1 MTSVQEWLMKGEA
14 KGNITGEQSKARK
27 MVLRG
32 KWKTAPADFLAD
44 QSELPLEDVNNLFK
58 GYDAVYAAW
67 QSNKHIQADAV
78 QTTHLTASEIT
89 YLLDLFNKHSG
100 WN

>member
-1 MTSVQEWLMKGEA
+1 MKQ
-14 KGNITGEQSKARK
+14 KRK
-27 MVLRG
+27 TVLRG

-44 QSELPLEDVNNLFK
+44 QSELPLEEVNNLFK
-58 GYDAVYAAW
+58 GYDVVYAAW
-67 QSNKHIQADAV
+67 QSNKHIQADTV

-89 YLLDLFNKHSG
+89 YLLDLFNKYSG

>member
-1 MTSVQEWLMKGEA
+1 MTSVQEWLMKGEM
-14 KGNITGEQSKARK
+14 KQKRK

-44 QSELPLEDVNNLFK
+44 QSELSLEEVNNLFK
-58 GYDAVYAAW
+58 GYEMVYAAW
-67 QSNKHIQADAV
+67 QTNRHIAPENV
-78 QTTHLTASEIT
+78 LTNHLTESEIT
-89 YLLDLFNKHSG
+89 YLLDLFNKHDG

>member
-14 KGNITGEQSKARK
+14 KGEITGEMRNKRK

-44 QSELPLEDVNNLFK
+44 QSELSLEEVNNLFK

-67 QSNKHIQADAV
+67 RTNKHISPENV
-78 QTTHLTASEIT
+78 QTKHLTESEIT
-89 YLLDLFNKHSG
+89 YLLDLFNKYSV
-100 WN
+100 